1 MLGAASCSASSGGL
15 QWRSMG
21 SLRFMARSTA
31 RDRMRGST
39 YPRISIQKN
48 RVMLARTL
56 ISLHAGGMGYFM
68 LEYIRNLTL
77 SNTITINNN
86 ALRCLRMNV
95 THFYNMYIGN
105 NKFDQFSLQKYKV

>member
-39 YPRISIQKN
+39 YPRISIQKKDGTTKEVV
-48 RVMLARTL
+48 RHFAQLRP
-56 ISLHAGGMGYFM
+56 G
-68 LEYIRNLTL
+68 RNPWW
-77 SNTITINNN
+77 
-86 ALRCLRMNV
+86 RGCLRMNV
-95 THFYNMYIGN
+95 THFYNMYIGIMHRRHQMYHKPTEEKCTN
-105 NKFDQFSLQKYKV
+105 SA

>member
-56 ISLHAGGMGYFM
+56 ISLHAGGMVSQNECY
-68 LEYIRNLTL
+68 TL
-77 SNTITINNN
+77 LQHVHRYN
-86 ALRCLRMNV
+86 APEAPNV
-95 THFYNMYIGN
+95 P
-105 NKFDQFSLQKYKV
+105 